1 MNSGNFMTTRLLS
14 FFLLLLFTSFA
25 QAGQVTGPNGEY
37 KESHTDLSV
46 KVRGGAVSVE
56 RSWLN
61 GRWYVNPAWAD
72 LKFTYD
78 ALDGSVKTIDRAGS
92 VFEGSGEVFVF
103 DDRFFV
109 RKTTREV
116 NGETVSGWRWSNT
129 AGDWVDYDADGRI
142 AAYGD
147 RHDVS
152 VRFVRNGAGQ
162 ISEVRDDRDALVL
175 TFTYTNGQV
184 TTITDRANRAV
195 NYTWSGTN
203 LTSVEDVLGHDWTYT
218 YDGNGQITG
227 GAAPV
232 GDDGVVRNWSLTY
245 VASYKVTGAAVPVG
259 VSFSGVAGR
268 DFRISRVAT
277 FKNEAGHTFN
287 YEYDYD
293 RGKRQ
298 WSFIR
303 KYPSG
308 RREASVYDLD
318 GRIVRQEEGSVV
330 TYDRTKDGDR
340 VEYSKDERGQITRRE
355 LDSTRN
361 VTKISSPD
369 GTSESWVYHPRFAFP
384 TEHVDARG
392 TKTTY
397 RYNDQGDLVEKI
409 EAVDAPEQRTTT
421 YAWNALGQ
429 MTSMTIKGAAEA
441 EDATTTYSYD
451 DHGNVATITDA
462 EQITTRYTHHVTGQV
477 ETTTDGRNK
486 VWTNSYNDAG
496 WLISR
501 QDPIHPATT
510 FGYDKVGNRITT
522 TDAANQRT
530 TFTYDPLNR
539 LVKTTD
545 AKQGEST
552 TEYNPDG
559 LITRRVDP
567 SGQAT
572 TMQYDAR
579 GRLWKVIDGAN
590 NVTETVYGTAENALN
605 GLVAAMQY
613 PTYREEYKYDPRGRR
628 TQTIRILSPDRR
640 ETTSTGYDA
649 NGQTISSTDA
659 LGRSTLYAYDK
670 LNRLTQTTDALGG
683 QTKYTYDA
691 RDNLLSLTDANQ
703 NTHRFTYDRRNR
715 VLTEARPMGQTHRY
729 RYDDNGNLVEKI
741 DARNQTTKTT
751 YDDANQ
757 RTQVDY
763 FQANSEVAHKT
774 VTFTYN
780 ERGLLTGYDD
790 RTTSASYG
798 YDELGRKTTE
808 TVDYGPFNL
817 GHSYT
822 YKANGQKA
830 SYTAPDGTTISYDYT
845 DHGQL
850 QTITIPDEGT
860 ISYGNFQWS
869 RPQTVT
875 YPGNIVR
882 TQTFDALMRTQTIT
896 VKNAQNATLMAYGYA
911 YDAVGNITKK
921 ATEHGDYHYGYDAL
935 DRLTRADYPNGQDN
949 DQINQ
954 SFEPN
959 TFPFKDDQFSY
970 DLLGNRLTDQAQ
982 TTTAPWQYNANNEL
996 LNSSLNLYAYNENGS
1011 TIEKK
1016 APNDQVEQRYVYNS
1030 EERLAEVKDATDQT
1044 IASYYYDPF
1053 GRRLWK
1059 TVAPNQPGNDSASPK
1074 TTYLYYTDEGYA
1086 AEYTHTGNHPNSEA
1100 TITPVLSQLY
1110 LFAPQ
1115 GLWSTEPLAIKQSG
1129 EQGGWR
1135 YPETDHLGTPHGLIS
1150 KAGTETTDLRAN
1162 AFGQTEVMGEP
1173 LPLRFAGQ
1181 TEDDE
1186 TGGYYNF
1193 HRDYEPNLGRYRE
1206 SDPIGLKG
1214 GKNLFLFARANGV
1227 VNFDPLGLLTA
1238 YKKCD
1243 ADQTQKIKD
1252 AEKKIMDLLKDCKED
1267 CDAGGNSCVPCK
1279 DVKKLRERLQS
1290 MSIQCSDGGGCGQE
1304 NPVGGWFGIGAQIT
1318 VYPATFDPKQCGCLE
1333 ASIFHEVLHSVSGRH
1348 IKPYNDKAPSCSDP
1362 TAGGDPIYGTER
1374 KCFPCA
1380 CGG

>member
-1 MNSGNFMTTRLLS
+1 MKILLRIFS
-14 FFLLLLFTSFA
+14 IALVLHCA
-25 QAGQVTGPNGEY
+25 QAIASASVAAPNGEY
-37 KESHTDLSV
+37 REVQNDLVVKVLSGSVSV
-46 KVRGGAVSVE
+46 K

-61 GRWYVNPAWAD
+61 GRWYINPTWAD

-78 ALDGSVKTIDRAGS
+78 ALDGSVKSIDRAGA
-92 VFEGSGEVFVF
+92 VYEGTGDLFGF
-103 DDRFFV
+103 DDRLTI
-109 RKTTREV
+109 RKTSRQV
-116 NGETVSGWRWSNT
+116 NGEIVTGWRWSNA
-129 AGDWVDYDADGRI
+129 AGDWVDYDANGKI
-142 AAYGD
+142 EAYGD

-152 VRFVRNGAGQ
+152 VRFVRNADGL
-162 ISEVRDDRDALVL
+162 ISEVRDRRDALVL
-175 TFTYTNGQV
+175 SFTYTNGKV
-184 TTITDRANRAV
+184 SKISDRANRSV
-195 NYTWSGTN
+195 NYTWTGGN
-203 LTSVEDVLGHDWTYT
+203 LMSVKDVLGHDWTYS

-227 GAAPV
+227 GKAPV
-232 GDDGVVRNWSLTY
+232 GADGVVRDWSLTY

-303 KYPSG
+303 INPSG

-318 GRIVRQEEGSVV
+318 GRIVRQEEGNVV

-361 VTKISSPD
+361 VTKISYPD
-369 GTSESWVYHPRFAFP
+369 GTSESWVYHPRFAFA
-384 TEHVDARG
+384 TEHTDARG

-397 RYNDQGDLVEKI
+397 RYNDVGDVVEKI
-409 EAVDAPEQRTTT
+409 EAVGEPEQRTTT

-429 MTSMTIKGAAEA
+429 MTSMTLKGATEA
-441 EDATTTYSYD
+441 EDATTSYTYD

-462 EQITTRYTHHVTGQV
+462 ENVTTRYTHHVTGQV
-477 ETTTDGRNK
+477 ETTTDGREK
-486 VWTNSYNDAG
+486 LWTNQYNAAG

-501 QDPIHPATT
+501 KDPIHPATT

-522 TDAANQRT
+522 TDAASHIT
-530 TFTYDPLNR
+530 TFEYDALSR
-539 LVKTTD
+539 LVKTID

-559 LITRRVDP
+559 LITSRTDQ

-572 TMQYDAR
+572 TMQYDVR

-649 NGQTISSTDA
+649 NGNTISSTDA

-670 LNRLTQTTDALGG
+670 LNRLTETTDALGG
-683 QTKYTYDA
+683 KTKYAYDA
-691 RDNLLSLTDANQ
+691 RDNLLSLTDANN
-703 NTHRFTYDRRNR
+703 NTHRFSYDRRNR
-715 VLTEARPMGQTHRY
+715 VKTEARPLGQTHRF
-729 RYDDNGNLVEKI
+729 RYDANGNLVEKI
-741 DARNQTTKTT
+741 DARNQKSVTT

-757 RTQVDY
+757 RTMVDY

-780 ERGLLTGYDD
+780 ERGLLSGYDD
-790 RTTSASYG
+790 RTTSATYG

-808 TVDYGPFNL
+808 TVDYGPFTL

-830 SYTAPDGTTISYDYT
+830 SYTAPDGTMIGYDYT
-845 DHGQL
+845 NHGQL
-850 QTITIPDEGT
+850 AAITIPDEGT
-860 ISYGNFQWS
+860 IAYSNFQWS
-869 RPQTVT
+869 RPQTIT

-882 TQTFDALMRTQTIT
+882 TQRFDALMRAAAIQI
-896 VKNAQNATLMAYGYA
+896 KNAADQVLMDYGYE

-921 ATEHGDYHYGYDAL
+921 TTEHGVYRYGYDAL
-935 DRLTRADYPNGQDN
+935 DRLTSADYPNGQNN
-949 DQINQ
+949 DQINTT
-954 SFEPN
+954 FAPN
-959 TFPFKDDQFSY
+959 TFPFQDDQFTY

-996 LNSSLNLYAYNENGS
+996 LNSAMNGYAYNENGS

-1016 APNDQVEQRYVYNS
+1016 QPDQSVAQRYLYNT
-1030 EERLAEVKDATDQT
+1030 EERLSEVKDANDQT
-1044 IASYYYDPF
+1044 IATYTYDPF

-1059 TVAPNQPGNDSASPK
+1059 TVAPNQPGNDSVTPR

-1086 AEYTHTGNHPNSEA
+1086 AEYTHAGNHPNSEA
-1100 TITPVLSQLY
+1100 SITPTLSQLY
-1110 LFAPQ
+1110 LFAPR
-1115 GLWSTEPLAIKQSG
+1115 GLWSNGQIAIKQAADTA
-1129 EQGGWR
+1129 GWR
-1135 YPETDHLGTPHGLIS
+1135 YLETDHLGTPHGLIS
-1150 KAGTETTDLRAN
+1150 KAGNKTTDLRAN
-1162 AFGQTEVMGEP
+1162 AFAQIEITGEP
-1173 LPLRFAGQ
+1173 LPLRYAGQ
-1181 TEDDE
+1181 VEDVEVDSH
-1186 TGGYYNF
+1186 YNF
-1193 HRDYEPNLGRYRE
+1193 HRNYGADVGRYLQ

-1214 GKNLFLFARANGV
+1214 GLQLFSYALNNPNRFTDEWGLDVKWSGSMSSISFGELLNGGFAGYTLTSECKCGIRVTVAGKVISVGV
-1227 VNFDPLGLLTA
+1227 GFSLIPVSATIGGESSF
-1238 YKKCD
+1238 
-1243 ADQTQKIKD
+1243 KD
-1252 AEKKIMDLLKDCKED
+1252 SSACPSASAP
-1267 CDAGGNSCVPCK
+1267 AGGA
-1279 DVKKLRERLQS
+1279 
-1290 MSIQCSDGGGCGQE
+1290 
-1304 NPVGGWFGIGAQIT
+1304 F
-1318 VYPATFDPKQCGCLE
+1318 
-1333 ASIFHEVLHSVSGRH
+1333 SVSGG
-1348 IKPYNDKAPSCSDP
+1348 AP
-1362 TAGGDPIYGTER
+1362 
-1374 KCFPCA
+1374 FFA
-1380 CGG
+1380 CGVTILGSLESVGCGGTGSGGGLIVDSGVSALFGISTVLFSKTECCSE